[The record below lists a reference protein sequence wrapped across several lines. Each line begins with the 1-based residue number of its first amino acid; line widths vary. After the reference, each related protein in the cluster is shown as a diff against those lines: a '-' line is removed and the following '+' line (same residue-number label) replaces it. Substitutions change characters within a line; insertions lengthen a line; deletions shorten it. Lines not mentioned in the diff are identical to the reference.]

1 MTKGCKGVEGC
12 KKVTQAIGSWWF
24 LASSF
29 SFAFSL
35 WPHDSQSLI
44 EPDSDRMLG
53 KATGEDWKEG
63 KDWAGCW
70 RSKRERGWE
79 GFNGQRVSHSCH
91 YKPQSFLS
99 LENNLLAHVATCFTS
114 RFPRSQ
120 HFLRPLLSP
129 VTTYA
134 SLLTLSCVYHT
145 IIRLAAFI
153 I

>member
-1 MTKGCKGVEGC
+1 MTEGCKGVEGC

-79 GFNGQRVSHSCH
+79 GFNGTESVSL
-91 YKPQSFLS
+91 LS
-99 LENNLLAHVATCFTS
+99 LQATVIPFFGKQPACS
-114 RFPRSQ
+114 RGHLFHIQISQKPAFPAASSLPCDNICIT
-120 HFLRPLLSP
+120 FDLVLCLS
-129 VTTYA
+129 Y
-134 SLLTLSCVYHT
+134 YY
-145 IIRLAAFI
+145 
-153 I
+153 

>member
-79 GFNGQRVSHSCH
+79 GFNGTECLTPVISSHSHSFLWKTTCLLTWPLVSHPDFPEASISCGLF
-91 YKPQSFLS
+91 S
-99 LENNLLAHVATCFTS
+99 
-114 RFPRSQ
+114 
-120 HFLRPLLSP
+120 PL
-129 VTTYA
+129 
-134 SLLTLSCVYHT
+134 
-145 IIRLAAFI
+145 
-153 I
+153 